1 MRGIA
6 ARATLAFDFDPFR
19 SHRARRELG
28 QLETR
33 VATEVLLDRL
43 PRLRLADGQRIVPVV
58 SATVRG
64 TRSLR
69 LAWD

>member
-1 MRGIA
+1 MRDDH
-6 ARATLAFDFDPFR
+6 AFDFDPFR

-28 QLETR
+28 QLEPR
-33 VATEVLLDRL
+33 VATEVLLVLDRP
-43 PRLRLADGQRIVPVV
+43 PRLRLAGGQRIVPVV